1 MKDFRNNVPP
11 IHWNIGRHANFDDKR
26 HWEFARIHTPRLH
39 REEFEKG
46 WTVDR
51 IVFLVCVV
59 LLALGLLAV
68 NLKGAA

>member
-1 MKDFRNNVPP
+1 MKDFRNN
-11 IHWNIGRHANFDDKR
+11 ISRHSNFDDHHYWTFPR
-26 HWEFARIHTPRLH
+26 MSNPRLH

-51 IVFLVCVV
+51 IVFFVCVV

-68 NLKGAA
+68 NLKGAV